1 VFVATGG
8 RARLVPVETG
18 RRGDR
23 EAEVLSGLAGDER
36 VIVYPGD
43 AIADGTRIAA
53 R

>member
-1 VFVATGG
+1 
-8 RARLVPVETG
+8 VPVETG

-23 EAEVLSGLAGDER
+23 EAEVRAGLSGDEQ

-43 AIADGTRIAA
+43 AVADGTRIAA